1 MCHKIL
7 QRTVEL
13 VHADK
18 QIDGRTDIRG
28 EAHSILKLI
37 TRG

>member
-13 VHADK
+13 VHTDK
-18 QIDGRTDIRG
+18 QIDGRKERRG
-28 EAHSILKLI
+28 EAHSSLKL
-37 TRG
+37 TRRG